1 MAKMISTSHSSSI
14 LFSFFLI
21 LLFFSFVVAGKRHD
35 SSDLLL
41 GKEKMSH
48 LRFYWHDVLGGRN
61 PTAVQ
66 VASAPMTNNSPTGFG
81 MLMMIDDMLTEGP
94 KPTSKLLGRAQGF
107 YGSASQEIVGLIMAM
122 NFAFMDGKY
131 NGSTLTVLGRNT
143 VLSDV
148 REMPVIGGSGLFRF
162 ARGYAHAR
170 TNWFDPKTGDAIVE
184 YNVHVIHY

>member
-1 MAKMISTSHSSSI
+1 
-14 LFSFFLI
+14 
-21 LLFFSFVVAGKRHD
+21 
-35 SSDLLL
+35 
-41 GKEKMSH
+41 MSH

-131 NGSTLTVLGRNT
+131 NGSTLTVLGRNA